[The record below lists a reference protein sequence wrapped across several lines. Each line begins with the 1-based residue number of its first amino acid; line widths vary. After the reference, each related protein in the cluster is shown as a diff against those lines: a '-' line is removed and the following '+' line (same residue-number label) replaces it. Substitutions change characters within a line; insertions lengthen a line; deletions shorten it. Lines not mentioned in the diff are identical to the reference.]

1 MVLKYLPTLKK
12 IKNAEAQADRKEE
25 SKMTMT
31 RKLNKDNGLQDWKTE
46 HQAVTSG
53 IVNCRCLAYSS
64 GTARI
69 KSSFNLIRKYFEI
82 GN

>member
-1 MVLKYLPTLKK
+1 MLTHEPTEKK
-12 IKNAEAQADRKEE
+12 E
-25 SKMTMT
+25 SKITMT

-53 IVNCRCLAYSS
+53 IVNCRCSGYSS

-69 KSSFNLIRKYFEI
+69 KSSCNLIGKCFEI